1 MSVPQVTFEVTTT
14 SEVIPNWQTPA
25 QPPII
30 TIDNNQIPAPPDKP
44 FTPSGYQVVVINQAT
59 DMTQPSAILS
69 NFYIQLEQS
78 NGAWADLWQFT
89 YARMVTQ
96 LLSSGDPQTQIVI
109 VASYG
114 WDGTLPPTN
123 DALEQLL
130 DYGAGSE
137 LQSWVA
143 NATDVGSEGGD
154 WTGFPVNYILIGAN
168 SLPWG
173 QGTEEVEFSNQSQPI
188 KTTASATFANPA
200 AGLAELRSA

>member
-25 QPPII
+25 TPPTI
-30 TIDNNQIPAPPDKP
+30 TINNNPIPAPSDRP

-59 DMTQPSAILS
+59 DMTQPSAITS
-69 NFYIQLEQS
+69 NFYVQLEQM

-96 LLSSGDPQTQIVI
+96 LLTSGDPQTQIVI

-137 LQSWVA
+137 LQSWIA

-154 WTGFPVNYILIGAN
+154 WTAFPTNYILIGAN

-173 QGTEEVEFSNQSQPI
+173 QGAEEVEFSNQGQPV
-188 KTTASATFANPA
+188 KTSVSATYANPA
-200 AGLAELRSA
+200 AALAGLHTD